1 MALALILTIIN
12 QKIDSKLI
20 ITVPENVKLSFVK
33 VNGNYDNIKLEKLN
47 IATLELEA
55 NSSEKLSLN
64 EVTTERTDIDMN
76 TDEVT
81 LTNSK
86 LNNGELSLDRVAD
99 LVVSGGELT
108 NINVKVDSEGRV
120 YYKRWSSLKWW
131 WHTIG

>member
-1 MALALILTIIN
+1 MKQI
-12 QKIDSKLI
+12 
-20 ITVPENVKLSFVK
+20 V
-33 VNGNYDNIKLEKLN
+33 
-47 IATLELEA
+47 
-55 NSSEKLSLN
+55 SEKLSLN

-108 NINVKVDSEGRV
+108 NINVKVDSEAGSTT
-120 YYKRWSSLKWW
+120 RWSSLKWW